1 MATLQSRKIEPIS
14 CRLWIGVSGF
24 ESQSSYY
31 PSADRGQFS
40 ALCLSFLSYKMKI
53 DAKRCWEDESS
64 YFIFRTWKSTWC
76 RKYSEQRPSYRVGNE
91 AQKNQVNSSSG
102 QEAALEKKQ
111 KEATHDITTHCL
123 LHHRK
128 EEMLPSQREPED
140 RAVATH

>member
-76 RKYSEQRPSYRVGNE
+76 RKHSEQRPSYRVGNE
-91 AQKNQVNSSSG
+91 AQKN
-102 QEAALEKKQ
+102 
-111 KEATHDITTHCL
+111 
-123 LHHRK
+123 
-128 EEMLPSQREPED
+128 
-140 RAVATH
+140 